1 MFWTNLKGQ
10 FQLFYFDRVFLLYS
24 PSNLIST
31 CCAPYILRYV
41 NTKIYKIWFAHSVS
55 WSKINSSMIFRKVF
69 NPLTGLSLAYTC
81 LWLLPFSADV
91 TESHFGLSWQ
101 VFVDVAVFMV
111 SLVPYLL
118 THFSCFFAHFSSP
131 KIIVITVA
139 TLFLII
145 QSRSFAIVWNT
156 HFIIFSFRTRDSFP
170 GGIFWRQL
178 AIHSPEYHNIMDT
191 KCEH

>member
-1 MFWTNLKGQ
+1 M
-10 FQLFYFDRVFLLYS
+10 
-24 PSNLIST
+24 
-31 CCAPYILRYV
+31 
-41 NTKIYKIWFAHSVS
+41 S

-156 HFIIFSFRTRDSFP
+156 HFIIFSFRARDSFP

-178 AIHSPEYHNIMDT
+178 AIHSPEYQNSMDRSEST
-191 KCEH
+191 NTCNW